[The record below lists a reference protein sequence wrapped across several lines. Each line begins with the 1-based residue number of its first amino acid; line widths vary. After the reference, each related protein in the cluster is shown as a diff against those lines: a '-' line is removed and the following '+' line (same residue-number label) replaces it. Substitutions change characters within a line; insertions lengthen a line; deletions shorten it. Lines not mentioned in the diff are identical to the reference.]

1 MFLLIEMSSVD
12 YVNGGLINMKRMITK
27 LIATVLTFILLVST
41 NIPVMAAENKTM
53 GNSFSQTEDATMVVT
68 SDEKYLDELAS
79 TGAKLVGSFNYNG
92 RLPSGKVLGDV
103 VIDQNFKRAV
113 CIIGRSGD
121 TRTYM
126 TIRIGEY
133 MQVDGYTDQQPYTMT
148 WSSTRSAGTYQVKVG
163 FTQSDWCHDCH
174 IYFYDR

>member
-1 MFLLIEMSSVD
+1 MFLLIEM
-12 YVNGGLINMKRMITK
+12 KRMITK
-27 LIATVLTFILLVST
+27 FIATVLTFILLAST

-53 GNSFSQTEDATMVVT
+53 SNSFSQTENATMVVT

-92 RLPSGKVLGDV
+92 RLPSGK
-103 VIDQNFKRAV
+103 
-113 CIIGRSGD
+113 
-121 TRTYM
+121 M
-126 TIRIGEY
+126 TIKIGEY